1 MDISSYF
8 KQAIEQ
14 NASDLHL
21 AAGSIPA
28 LRIGGDLIK
37 LNHEVIDDDDLGQAI
52 FALIDKKTKEKFE
65 RHRELDFSQDFFGS
79 RFRINL
85 HYQEGKIGL
94 TARLVPKII
103 PSPAELNFDDVIYK
117 LTHLKDGLIIV
128 TGPSGSGKSTTMACM
143 INIINKERRAH
154 IITIED
160 PIEYLFEE
168 EQSIIEQRELGHDTH
183 SFAEALKYALRQDPN
198 IIMLGEMRDVETI
211 SAVLTAAETGH
222 LVISTL
228 HTSTAAETIS
238 RIVDVFP
245 SHQQQQILNQL
256 ASTLR
261 AVIAQQLLPKVG
273 GGRVAAREIMIH
285 NSAIA
290 NLIRRNQMG
299 QLYSVIQ
306 TSQKDGMTTMNKAI
320 DKLVKSHLISE
331 DIARNSKRDLETQAS
346 YY

>member
-14 NASDLHL
+14 KASDLHL

-28 LRIGGDLIK
+28 LRINGELIK
-37 LNHEVIDDDDLGQAI
+37 LNHEAIGGEDLEQAVL
-52 FALIDKKTKEKFE
+52 ALIDKKDIEKFISQ
-65 RHRELDFSQDFFGS
+65 RELDFSQDFFGS

-94 TARLVPKII
+94 TARLVPSVI
-103 PSPAELNFDDVIYK
+103 PAPAELNFDDVIYK

-143 INIINKERRAH
+143 VNIINRERRAH
-154 IITIED
+154 IVTIED
-160 PIEYLFEE
+160 PIEYLFTE
-168 EQSIIEQRELGHDTH
+168 EQSIIEQRELGRDTN
-183 SFAEALKYALRQDPN
+183 SFASALKYSLRQDPN
-198 IIMLGEMRDVETI
+198 VIMLGEMRDIETI
-211 SAVLTAAETGH
+211 AAVLTAAETGH

-256 ASTLR
+256 ALTLR
-261 AVIAQQLLPKVG
+261 AVIAQQLVPTIDH
-273 GGRVAAREIMIH
+273 GRIVAREIMIN
-285 NSAIA
+285 NSAVA
-290 NLIRRNQMG
+290 NLIRRNQIG
-299 QLYSVIQ
+299 QIYSVIQ
-306 TSQKDGMTTMNKAI
+306 TSQKDGMITMNKAI
-320 DKLVKSHLISE
+320 DHLLSAGLI
-331 DIARNSKRDLETQAS
+331 DQDVARNSKRNLETHAA